1 MINDS
6 RSVSSEQRSE
16 VSERWTGVSEQWA
29 VNRGH
34 PILAWGFLRSAVGA
48 ICKSPYAGVC
58 DRGQWTVSSEQRL
71 PHISMRVLR
80 SAVGAIC
87 KSPYAGAC
95 DRDQWTVNSEQWA
108 EVSEQ
113 KIKNWTLKINH

>member
-1 MINDS
+1 
-6 RSVSSEQRSE
+6 
-16 VSERWTGVSEQWA
+16 
-29 VNRGH
+29 
-34 PILAWGFLRSAVGA
+34 
-48 ICKSPYAGVC
+48 
-58 DRGQWTVSSEQRL
+58 
-71 PHISMRVLR
+71 VL
-80 SAVGAIC
+80 SGVGAIC